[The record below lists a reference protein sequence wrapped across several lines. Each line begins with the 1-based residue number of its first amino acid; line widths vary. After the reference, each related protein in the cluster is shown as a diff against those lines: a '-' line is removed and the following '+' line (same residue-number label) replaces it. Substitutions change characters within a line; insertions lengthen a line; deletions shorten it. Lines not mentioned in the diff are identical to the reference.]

1 MELDSWSRED
11 LGDDG
16 GEVVIR
22 KLFSIKNTMQY
33 TCVAISFILINK
45 QDIKKQ
51 IFSLFLYLVS

>member
-22 KLFSIKNTMQY
+22 KLFSIKNNMQY
-33 TCVAISFILINK
+33 TCVAISFILK
-45 QDIKKQ
+45 
-51 IFSLFLYLVS
+51 